1 MTGCK
6 NKLFAA
12 FLSLFSVTAANAQE
26 AVYLI
31 PPVQLLPLKRM
42 ETNAY
47 GLSVGAKTDVL
58 NDRLWKNAA
67 YPITASKFA
76 KISANL
82 PAAAEKLRYKLLTLT
97 AEPPQGTTGQSF
109 ITLKL
114 EQLFSLGYFDE
125 AYRLLRKIP
134 EKIRTDE
141 QNALYTR
148 ILLLTDMQAACF
160 SAADDDADDLSGQK
174 LAAVCAAFNQE
185 DEKAFTALEIVNE
198 QGGDAFVS
206 AAVEHF
212 LHDRP
217 MTVLPKKVTPFTAA
231 VWRKVGGDMAVLR
244 KTADALWFK
253 KMFVTDDAVPA
264 EAKLADAERLVQNG
278 FLPASKLRQFYQ
290 QAETGKNATA
300 DGSAF
305 RAQMIRQ
312 AAALSSLAA
321 DNLQKQDYL
330 KQGMASAKRAGLS
343 YAFAAA
349 AKDVLETLTPDADT
363 LAQSA
368 GLIEAF
374 ALSGLNE
381 KAAEWMTKAE
391 LVFPASETTAE
402 GWVFTEPFKAD
413 KNSRFFIPA
422 LENMM
427 AFAEKHQAIDDA
439 FIRRIDRLMLM
450 FKTLDL
456 LPADERWHYSS
467 FAEESPEAAL
477 AARGKTVLPVN
488 KPVGDTVLDA
498 LDALD
503 GSYAG
508 LLNALS
514 LLTAA
519 GLEREAVET
528 AMQSIDLIETAGGE

>member
-12 FLSLFSVTAANAQE
+12 CLSLFSATVANAQE
-26 AVYLI
+26 TTYLI
-31 PPVQLLPLKRM
+31 PPVLLLPLKRM

-47 GLSVGAKTDVL
+47 GLSAGAKTDVL

-67 YPITASKFA
+67 YPVTASKFA
-76 KISANL
+76 KVRANL
-82 PAAAEKLRYKLLTLT
+82 PAAAEKLRYKLLTLA

-114 EQLFSLGYFDE
+114 QQLFSLGYFDE
-125 AYRLLRKIP
+125 TYRLLRKIP
-134 EKIRTDE
+134 ETIRTDE

-148 ILLLTDMQAACF
+148 VLLLTDMQAACF
-160 SAADDDADDLSGQK
+160 SAAGDGAGDLSSQK
-174 LAAVCAAFNQE
+174 MTAVCAAFNQE
-185 DEKAFTALEIVNE
+185 DEKAFTALEIVKE
-198 QGGDAFVS
+198 QGGDDFVA

-212 LHDRP
+212 LHGRP
-217 MTVLPKKVTPFTAA
+217 LTVLPEKVTPFTAA
-231 VWRKVGGDMAVLR
+231 VWRKAGGNLAVLR
-244 KTADALWFK
+244 EKTDALWFK
-253 KMFVTDDAVPA
+253 KMFVADDAVPA
-264 EAKLADAERLVQNG
+264 GTKLADAERLVQHG
-278 FLPASKLRQFYQ
+278 LLPASKLRQFYQ
-290 QAETGKNATA
+290 QIETGGNVPAN
-300 DGSAF
+300 DGAF
-305 RAQMIRQ
+305 RALMIQQ
-312 AAALSSLAA
+312 AAALSSLSA

-330 KQGMASAKRAGLS
+330 KQGMASAERAGLS

-349 AKDVLETLTPDADT
+349 AKDVLETLAPDTDT

-368 GLIEAF
+368 DLIKAF
-374 ALSGLNE
+374 TLAGLNE

-391 LVFPASETTAE
+391 LVFPASETTA
-402 GWVFTEPFKAD
+402 GSWMFTEPFKAD

-427 AFAEKHQAIDDA
+427 AFAEKNQAVDDA
-439 FIRRIDRLMLM
+439 FIRRIDRLMLV

-467 FAEESPEAAL
+467 FAEGSPESMS
-477 AARGKTVLPVN
+477 AARGKTVLPAN

-503 GSYAG
+503 GSYTG
-508 LLNALS
+508 LLNALN

-528 AMQSIDLIETAGGE
+528 AMQSIDLIETTGGE